1 MGYMLRTRIC
11 SREEQG
17 MYVHLEQVCNRHST
31 VTVPKSTLVGLGG
44 AQSVCAVGRAAQAE
58 RVRFVRGVGG
68 AWKGQWSQ
76 KWPSTRLAARSTA
89 VRSTSGHTRHRL
101 VV

>member
-1 MGYMLRTRIC
+1 MVYMLRTRIC

-17 MYVHLEQVCNRHST
+17 MYVHLVQVCNRHST
-31 VTVPKSTLVGLGG
+31 VWQAYVTVPKHTLVGLGG

-68 AWKGQWSQ
+68 AWKRQ
-76 KWPSTRLAARSTA
+76 
-89 VRSTSGHTRHRL
+89 
-101 VV
+101 

>member
-1 MGYMLRTRIC
+1 MVYMLRTRIC

-17 MYVHLEQVCNRHST
+17 MYVHLVQVCNRHRVWQAYDS
-31 VTVPKSTLVGLGG
+31 VTVPTLVGLGG

-68 AWKGQWSQ
+68 AWKRQ
-76 KWPSTRLAARSTA
+76 
-89 VRSTSGHTRHRL
+89 
-101 VV
+101 

>member
-1 MGYMLRTRIC
+1 MIYMLRTRIC

-17 MYVHLEQVCNRHST
+17 MYVHLVQVCNRHSVAGLCS
-31 VTVPKSTLVGLGG
+31 VTVPTLVGLGG

-68 AWKGQWSQ
+68 AWKRQ
-76 KWPSTRLAARSTA
+76 
-89 VRSTSGHTRHRL
+89 
-101 VV
+101 